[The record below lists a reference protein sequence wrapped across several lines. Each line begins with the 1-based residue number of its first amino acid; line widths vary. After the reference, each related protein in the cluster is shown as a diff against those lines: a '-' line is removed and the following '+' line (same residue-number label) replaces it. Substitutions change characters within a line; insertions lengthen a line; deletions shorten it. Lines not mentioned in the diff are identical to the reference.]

1 MDQFN
6 KIQLDAHNMYRDH
19 HATAPLTFNSEL
31 ASQAYQYA
39 CELAIANSG
48 LK

>member
-6 KIQLDAHNMYRDH
+6 KIQLDAHNVYRGH
-19 HATAPLTFNSEL
+19 HATAPLTFSPEL

-39 CELAIANSG
+39 CELAIANSD